1 MIYRGLPALMTLF
14 AAAISMLVTFLY
26 KYELTKSL
34 IIILVCSFIF
44 YIFGLIIRKVLNVY
58 LVVKEE
64 KENEDT
70 VAEEGEESGEG
81 DATE

>member
-64 KENEDT
+64 ENEDT
-70 VAEEGEESGEG
+70 VAVEGEESGEG